1 MIPAGLTAAL
11 ANRKKYVE
19 EQSLVAEGCGAG
31 TGELRVTG
39 SKFAGFTF
47 VEKSET
53 GFTGL
58 VNQGATCYLNSLI
71 QALFMLPEFRL
82 ALYHW
87 QYDADL
93 HGDEDLCIALQV
105 SLLKMSFI
113 RTTHLAY
120 S

>member
-1 MIPAGLTAAL
+1 MIPTGLAAAL

-31 TGELRVTG
+31 TGELRVSG

-47 VEKSET
+47 VEKSST

-58 VNQGATCYLNSLI
+58 VNQGATCYLNSLV

-82 ALYHW
+82 AVYNW
-87 QYDADL
+87 EYDADL
-93 HGDEDLCIALQV
+93 HGEEASCIALQV
-105 SLLKMSFI
+105 RCFEGF
-113 RTTHLAY
+113 RVE
-120 S
+120 